1 MEKLIFEERPDRGK
15 GAIPVAMWRRSAPGQ
30 GSQSEDPEAETGVEV
45 DLVWLG
51 KVETS
56 LAREAQVRG
65 RPVGTRY

>member
-1 MEKLIFEERPDRGK
+1 MLQAREVRAKILRL
-15 GAIPVAMWRRSAPGQ
+15 
-30 GSQSEDPEAETGVEV
+30 ETGVEV